1 MTNRRLTGARIR
13 KNTTGDTMGQ
23 PVVHFEVI
31 GKDGAALRS
40 FYSDLFGWKID
51 ANNPMNYGIV
61 QREEGAAGIGG
72 GIGAGPEGYP
82 GHVTFYIGVPDVEDA
97 LAKAEGLGGSRVMG
111 PEKVMEDIE
120 IGLFNDPE
128 GHLIGVVKTS

>member
-1 MTNRRLTGARIR
+1 
-13 KNTTGDTMGQ
+13 MGQ

-31 GKDGAALRS
+31 GKDGAALQS

-72 GIGAGPEGYP
+72 GIAAGPEGYP
-82 GHVTFYIGVPDVEDA
+82 GHVTFYIGVPDVEAA
-97 LAKAEGLGGSRVMG
+97 LAKAEDLGGSRVMG